1 MKTLIAVPCMD
12 MMPTPFVRSL
22 LFLRKGDED
31 RVILSSGSLVYT
43 SRNQLLEKAI
53 GYGFD
58 RILWLDSDMDV
69 PTFTM
74 DLLHEDVDAGHEI
87 VSGLYFGRRAPY
99 KPIVYK
105 ECGIKDVEDGKKL
118 PYAAT
123 YADYPK
129 DTLFQ
134 CEAFGFGCVMMTVDA
149 AKKVCDKF
157 GHLPF
162 MPVAGFG
169 EDLSFCIRAR
179 EAGIDLWCDSRLQ
192 CGHVG
197 YKTFGA
203 DDFVGGDDIA

>member
-1 MKTLIAVPCMD
+1 MKTMIAVPCMD
-12 MMPTPFVRSL
+12 MMPVPFVRSL
-22 LFLRKGDED
+22 LFLNKGAED
-31 RVILSSGSLVYT
+31 RVILSSGSLVYA

-74 DLLHEDVDAGHEI
+74 DMLHEDIDAGYEI
-87 VSGLYFGRRAPY
+87 VSGLYFGRRTPY

-129 DTLFQ
+129 DALFE
-134 CEAFGFGCVMMTVDA
+134 CAAFGFGCVMMTVDA
-149 AKKVCDKF
+149 AKKIVAGLGKM
-157 GHLPF
+157 PF
-162 MPVAGFG
+162 MPVGGFG
-169 EDLSFCIRAR
+169 EDMSFCMRAR
-179 EAGIDLWCDSRLQ
+179 HVGIQLWCDSRLKV
-192 CGHVG
+192 GHVG
-197 YKTFGA
+197 YKTF
-203 DDFVGGDDIA
+203 DENDFKEK